1 LVIGWQALMIKREL
15 AKDPQLATENWD
27 RFLPKFKK
35 NNVKKKAAKPKRE
48 KKEYT
53 PFPPAQQPRYSSCP
67 THTTR
72 HDTHHDTTRHDTR

>member
-1 LVIGWQALMIKREL
+1 MIKREL

-35 NNVKKKAAKPKRE
+35 NNIKKKAAKPKRE

-53 PFPPAQQPRYSSCP
+53 PFPPAQQPRYDSFLSP
-67 THTTR
+67 LPAHATR
-72 HDTHHDTTRHDTR
+72 PGV